1 MRPGV
6 GETLVVGASLLDW
19 DLVVVIGAVDAVDNP
34 RRGWSE
40 RRPGCAWRVGT
51 AWPLGQPAV
60 DGFRLYTST
69 TQARRRLS
77 AGWWPSSTRVHSEV
91 WKRRRHMS
99 DLQRLLTSYLCIA
112 TAATSTELSTGGGKD
127 WGKTVFTGRSAAGL
141 GEVTLCTQVWTTLW
155 MDVDVDRPTPP
166 HRLADGRWCALGR
179 TPATHRRVR

>member
-1 MRPGV
+1 M

-40 RRPGCAWRVGT
+40 RRPGCARRVGT
-51 AWPLGQPAV
+51 AWPRGQPAV
-60 DGFRLYTST
+60 DGFRLCTST

-77 AGWWPSSTRVHSEV
+77 AGWWPSSTRVHSWV

-99 DLQRLLTSYLCIA
+99 DLQRLLTSHLC
-112 TAATSTELSTGGGKD
+112 TAVDATSTELSTGGGKD
-127 WGKTVFTGRSAAGL
+127 SGKTVFNGRSAPGL

-155 MDVDVDRPTPP
+155 MDVDVNRPSPP
-166 HRLADGRWCALGR
+166 RRLADWRWCALGR
-179 TPATHRRVR
+179 TPARHRRVQ